1 MLILTRKIGQAVT
14 IGDDIVLRV
23 AEKSHG
29 AVTFDVTAPDGT
41 CAEYTD
47 RDGNLRRAVVGKR
60 MTTRRGDHCMR
71 LIHPDG
77 TACVI
82 RPFPEGFRD
91 HVRLGFEAPRVVA
104 VHREEIAE
112 RIRRGMPWPGAARLA
127 LVCVL
132 ATMMTGCATG
142 RELNGTWMVTMGR
155 FGTCRIVEHRAQT
168 DQLDTRTVWRGE
180 GCAAVETVRDDAGGV
195 EVSP

>member
-1 MLILTRKIGQAVT
+1 MLILTRKIGQSVT

-60 MTTRRGDHCMR
+60 MTTRRGGHTMR

-82 RPFPEGFRD
+82 RPFPEGCSGQ
-91 HVRLGFEAPRVVA
+91 VRLGFEAPRVVQ
-104 VHREEIAE
+104 VHREEIAK
-112 RIRRGMPWPGAARLA
+112 RIRRGMPWAGSTRMA
-127 LVCVL
+127 LVCLL
-132 ATMMTGCATG
+132 ATLMTGCHVKLGDQPQHPSNAREIG
-142 RELNGTWMVTMGR
+142 R
-155 FGTCRIVEHRAQT
+155 
-168 DQLDTRTVWRGE
+168 
-180 GCAAVETVRDDAGGV
+180 AVA
-195 EVSP
+195 

>member
-29 AVTFDVTAPDGT
+29 AVTFDVTAPEGT
-41 CAEYTD
+41 IAEYAD
-47 RDGNLRRAVVGKR
+47 RDGNPRRTAVGKR
-60 MTTRRGDHCMR
+60 MTTRRGDHTIR

-82 RPFPEGFRD
+82 RPFPEGC
-91 HVRLGFEAPRVVA
+91 HGQVRLGFVAPRVVA

-112 RIRRGMPWPGAARLA
+112 RIRRGIPWPGAARLA
-127 LVCVL
+127 LVCLL
-132 ATMMTGCATG
+132 ATMVTGCHIKLSDRLQALDIYATG
-142 RELNGTWMVTMGR
+142 R
-155 FGTCRIVEHRAQT
+155 
-168 DQLDTRTVWRGE
+168 
-180 GCAAVETVRDDAGGV
+180 AAA
-195 EVSP
+195 